1 MSAVWTRRRFLQ
13 AALATGG
20 VAAGPMLRAAAE
32 PDLEL
37 KLVAAPDRVSIW
49 KGEPTRVLR
58 YTAEVVRGR
67 PDAVRPGS
75 LYLGPTLE
83 LRRGERVR
91 VVFDNRLAEPSII
104 HWHGLVVPEAADGHP
119 HHAVPPGGR
128 YVYDFKV
135 VNPAGTYL
143 YHPHPHGRTGHQ
155 VYYGLAGVVIVREPA
170 EGEIGLPAGAEELA
184 LVIQD
189 RRVAAGNQFAFKRMM
204 MDDMNGVL
212 GDVVLV
218 NGRADA
224 LFRVA
229 PRTYRL
235 RIANVSNARIY
246 KLAWSDGAPLRVVG
260 SGSGLLGAVVERPYV
275 MLAPFERVELLED
288 FGARRPGA
296 EIALASGA
304 FSVGGMMGGGMMGG
318 MMGRGMM
325 GGGMMGGM
333 MDGMMDG
340 GQGQE
345 LPIARFAIARE
356 NARRAERVALRAEPP
371 LPTAGAVQRRTEVA
385 MRQMQG
391 LLNGRSFDMR
401 AVAPEERLPL
411 GKPAV
416 WTFTNAMG
424 MMAMPHSMH
433 LHMVRFRVLERGPRS
448 SLPPSVAEG
457 IVDDG
462 YRDMFLVFPGET
474 VRLAVVPT
482 EPGLSMVHCHNLEH
496 EDAGMMRN
504 FLVAA

>member
-1 MSAVWTRRRFLQ
+1 MSADWTRRRFLQ
-13 AALATGG
+13 ATLATGG
-20 VAAGPMLRAAAE
+20 GLAAAPLLGATAA

-37 KLVAAPDRVSIW
+37 KLAAAPDRASIW

-58 YTAEVVRGR
+58 YAAEVVRGR
-67 PDAVRPGS
+67 PDAVRPGDG
-75 LYLGPTLE
+75 YLGPTLE

-91 VVFDNRLAEPSII
+91 IRFENHLAEPSIV

-128 YVYDFKV
+128 YVYDFTV

-143 YHPHPHGRTGHQ
+143 YHPHPHGRTGYQ
-155 VYYGLAGVVIVREPA
+155 VYYGLAGLLIVREPVESA
-170 EGEIGLPAGAEELA
+170 IGLPSGPEELA

-189 RRVAAGNQFAFKRMM
+189 RRATADHQFAFKRMM

-212 GDVVLV
+212 GDVVLA

-229 PRTYRL
+229 PRAHRL
-235 RIANVSNARIY
+235 RIANASNARIY
-246 KLAWSDGAPLRVVG
+246 KLAWSDGAPLRVIG
-260 SGSGLLGAVVERPYV
+260 GGNGLLGAVVERPYV

-288 FGARRPGA
+288 FGARPPGA
-296 EIALASGA
+296 EIALLSGA
-304 FSVGGMMGGGMMGG
+304 FSVGGMMGGG

-333 MDGMMDG
+333 MNG
-340 GQGQE
+340 GQGEE
-345 LPIARFAIARE
+345 LRIARFAIGRE
-356 NARRAERVALRAEPP
+356 GARRAGPLALRPEPSP
-371 LPTAGAVQRRTEVA
+371 PTAGAVARRTQLA
-385 MRQMQG
+385 MQQMRG
-391 LLNGRSFDMR
+391 LLNGRSFEMR
-401 AVAPEERLPL
+401 AVAPDERLPL

-416 WTFTNAMG
+416 WTFTNATG
-424 MMAMPHSMH
+424 MMAMPHPMH

-448 SLPPSVAEG
+448 SLPASVAEG

-462 YRDMFLVFPGET
+462 YRDMVLVFPGET

>member
-1 MSAVWTRRRFLQ
+1 MSTGWTRRRFLHAGL
-13 AALATGG
+13 AAGG
-20 VAAGPMLRAAAE
+20 SLAAGPGSLAAAE

-37 KLVAAPDRVSIW
+37 RIVAAPDRVPIW
-49 KGEPTRVLR
+49 QGEPTRVLR
-58 YTAEVVRGR
+58 YAAEVVRGR
-67 PDAVRPGS
+67 PDAVRPGPG
-75 LYLGPTLE
+75 YLGPTLE

-91 VVFDNRLAEPSII
+91 IRFENRLAEPSII
-104 HWHGLVVPEAADGHP
+104 HWHGLVVPAAADGHP
-119 HHAVPPGGR
+119 HQAVPPGR
-128 YVYDFKV
+128 HYVYEFTV

-143 YHPHPHGRTGHQ
+143 YHPHPHGRTGYQ
-155 VYYGLAGVVIVREPA
+155 VYHGLAGLLLVREPVESA
-170 EGEIGLPAGAEELA
+170 IGLPSGPEELA

-189 RRVAAGNQFAFKRMM
+189 RRVAAGNQLAFKRTM
-204 MDDMNGVL
+204 MDEMNGVL
-212 GDVVLV
+212 GDAVLA
-218 NGRADA
+218 NGRPDG

-229 PRTYRL
+229 PRAYRL
-235 RIANVSNARIY
+235 RIANASNARIY

-260 SGSGLLGAVVERPYV
+260 SGNGLLGAVVERPYV

-296 EIALASGA
+296 EIALVSGA

-325 GGGMMGGM
+325 GGM

-340 GQGQE
+340 GQGE
-345 LPIARFAIARE
+345 ALPLARFAIGRE
-356 NARRAERVALRAEPP
+356 GARRPGPLALRAEPP
-371 LPTAGAVQRRTEVA
+371 PPTAGAVERRTRLA
-385 MRQMQG
+385 MQRMRG
-391 LLNGRSFDMR
+391 HLNGRSFDMR
-401 AVAPEERLPL
+401 AVAADERLPL

-416 WTFTNAMG
+416 WTFTNDGSG
-424 MMAMPHSMH
+424 MMAMPHPMH
-433 LHMVRFRVLERGPRS
+433 LHMVRFQVLERGPRS
-448 SLPPSVAEG
+448 SLPASVAEG

-504 FLVAA
+504 FLVTA